1 MIVSTR
7 GRYALRVMIDLA
19 EQNAEG
25 LVPLKDIVAR
35 QGLSLKYL
43 ETIMTTLSKAGLVVA
58 SHGKGGGYRLS
69 RKPEEYKITDI
80 LGVTEKSIVPASCA
94 ECVGEN
100 CERKENCRTLPLWEK
115 VNAAVKECFDGTTI
129 ADLMKE

>member
-19 EQNAEG
+19 EQNADG

-80 LGVTEKSIVPASCA
+80 LEVTEKSIVPASCA

-100 CERKENCRTLPLWEK
+100 CPRKDDCRTLPFWEK
-115 VNAAVKECFDGTTI
+115 FNGIVDECLNTTTL

>member
-19 EQNAEG
+19 EQKKDSY
-25 LVPLKDIVAR
+25 VPLKDIVKR
-35 QGLSLKYL
+35 QQLSLKYL
-43 ETIMTTLSKAGLVVA
+43 ETIMTMLSKEGLVQGA
-58 SHGKGGGYRLS
+58 HGKGGGYRLS
-69 RKPEEYKITDI
+69 KKPEEYKISDI
-80 LGVTEKSIVPASCA
+80 LIITEKSIVPASCA

-100 CERKENCRTLPLWEK
+100 CPRKNDCRTLPLWEK
-115 VNAAVKECFDGTTI
+115 VNTAVKECFDGTTI